1 MKMKKTMII
10 AILTALIA
18 SPAALAMTTC
28 KDLAHC
34 QQAMQ
39 ESIYQHWKARHSYP
53 GASVTVMVNND
64 LMGNVDISVEQSSGF
79 AKFDQSAIEALKNSI
94 LALDPSS
101 LSEEE
106 LSKLKTFR
114 LSLKAE

>member
-1 MKMKKTMII
+1 MTIFS
-10 AILTALIA
+10 ALIA
-18 SPAALAMTTC
+18 SPAAFAMTVC
-28 KDLAHC
+28 NDLTQC

-39 ESIYQHWKARHSYP
+39 ENIYQHWKARHSYP
-53 GASVTVMVNND
+53 GATVTVMVNND

-79 AKFDQSAIEALKNSI
+79 AKFDQSAIEAVKNSI
-94 LALDPSS
+94 LDLEPSS

-106 LSKLKTFR
+106 LGKLRKFK